1 MKKYILSTV
10 IGVLLVLACLA
21 AMLLPEQFLKDNYSK
36 EIGKIKQGDVSYF
49 GVDLLVD
56 ANELSY
62 YDKVML
68 MGGNMEKR
76 RETVEEEKEY
86 PYTYLTLS
94 AALEEARKHVLELNM
109 QGHYPVDLESSYLQW
124 YYSEGALYQY
134 IDEYFGTYSCTVWE
148 LRFRRFDRAVEH
160 VVYVDAKTGELF
172 RVDMFWNKDVLEK
185 SENSGILLKFANEDE
200 STTYEEL
207 DVDGETI
214 YLIKDKNSENYSVY
228 FTNYIQS

>member
-1 MKKYILSTV
+1 MKKYILGTV
-10 IGVLLVLACLA
+10 IGVCLVLVGLA
-21 AMLLPEQFLKDNYSK
+21 AMLLPERLLKDKYSK

-49 GVDLLVD
+49 GIDLLVD

-68 MGGNMEKR
+68 MGGDMAKR
-76 RETVEEEKEY
+76 RETVEEEQEH

-94 AALEEARKHVLELNM
+94 EAVEEAQKHVLELNT

-148 LRFRRFDRAVEH
+148 LHFRRFDRAVEH
-160 VVYVDAKTGELF
+160 VVYIDAKTGDLF
-172 RVDMFWNKDVLEK
+172 RVDMFWNKEVIEASEDNAVLLRFVNE
-185 SENSGILLKFANEDE
+185 ENHAA
-200 STTYEEL
+200 YETLE
-207 DVDGETI
+207 VDAETI
-214 YLIKDKNSENYSVY
+214 YLIKDKKSEKYSVY
-228 FTNYIQS
+228 FTNFIQS